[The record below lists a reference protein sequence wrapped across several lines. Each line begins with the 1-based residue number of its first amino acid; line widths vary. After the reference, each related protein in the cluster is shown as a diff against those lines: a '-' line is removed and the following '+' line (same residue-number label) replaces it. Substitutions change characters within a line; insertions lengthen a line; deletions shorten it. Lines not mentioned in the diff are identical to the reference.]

1 MESCFAHLQ
10 CVHSFG
16 VVVPIIW
23 KKLQKVTSVLSCKNE
38 SCNKR
43 LQKHI
48 AKNSSCE
55 KINEKLEKVTFS
67 STRDYKDFLGKKNV
81 AKKGKVARQKQ

>member
-1 MESCFAHLQ
+1 MRLATKDY
-10 CVHSFG
+10 
-16 VVVPIIW
+16 
-23 KKLQKVTSVLSCKNE
+23 KK
-38 SCNKR
+38 
-43 LQKHI
+43 HA

-81 AKKGKVARQKQ
+81 AKKEKWQIISKRTRKLSLSEPIKGIFSKKPTFI

>member
-1 MESCFAHLQ
+1 MRLATKDY
-10 CVHSFG
+10 
-16 VVVPIIW
+16 
-23 KKLQKVTSVLSCKNE
+23 KK
-38 SCNKR
+38 
-43 LQKHI
+43 HA

-81 AKKGKVARQKQ
+81 AKTLFPKKEKWQDRKSDLFLCLGRQELANLLARLHS

>member
-1 MESCFAHLQ
+1 MRLATKDY
-10 CVHSFG
+10 
-16 VVVPIIW
+16 
-23 KKLQKVTSVLSCKNE
+23 KK
-38 SCNKR
+38 
-43 LQKHI
+43 HA

-81 AKKGKVARQKQ
+81 AKKEKWQNRKSDLFLCLGRQELASLLARLHS

>member
-1 MESCFAHLQ
+1 MRLATKDY
-10 CVHSFG
+10 
-16 VVVPIIW
+16 
-23 KKLQKVTSVLSCKNE
+23 KK
-38 SCNKR
+38 
-43 LQKHI
+43 HA

-81 AKKGKVARQKQ
+81 AKKEKWQNRKSDLFLCLGRQELANLLARLHS

>member
-1 MESCFAHLQ
+1 MRLATKDY
-10 CVHSFG
+10 
-16 VVVPIIW
+16 
-23 KKLQKVTSVLSCKNE
+23 KK
-38 SCNKR
+38 
-43 LQKHI
+43 HA

-81 AKKGKVARQKQ
+81 AKKEKWQDRKSDLFLCLGRQELANLLARLHS